1 MCACH
6 THMDLPTCF
15 VCGMISTGKEVWAD
29 HSIVNLE
36 TGKHVH
42 YSCMLKRIDELNEE
56 LEYHPCCDKMMKVAG
71 WKISIDIFTETF
83 AVYDP
88 NNEMKYYFN
97 GIRFCPFCGKG
108 IMIKKSDKY
117 IDISV

>member
-1 MCACH
+1 
-6 THMDLPTCF
+6 MDIPVCF
-15 VCGMISTGKEVWAD
+15 VCGKESSGREVWAD

-42 YSCMLKRIDELNEE
+42 YSCMLKRTDELNEE
-56 LEYHPCCDKMMKVAG
+56 LEYHPCCDKMVMLAG

-97 GIRFCPFCGKG
+97 GIRHCPFCGKG
-108 IMIKKSDKY
+108 IVIKKSGKL